1 MDFVS
6 KLKQKHH
13 QGNNNNNL
21 FELLPDDVILII
33 FNKIQDVKTLI
44 TCFSF
49 NKHLASLILQ
59 TDVVSLS
66 LILPHSS
73 NDNDTKAN
81 FVKTDKSGVNYLATK
96 LLHNCY
102 VPAAAAATVKNKKE
116 ASFSDDTPCRR
127 LRLFSQISQLRV
139 EIHSDVTNNNGITRS
154 NDDEIFKWKA
164 RFSGRLKSWT
174 LLCCSKK
181 LRQYV
186 GGGDW
191 WPKSGAITQFKEREY
206 RMSSS
211 FKAAYAR
218 YRLAREMATQF
229 ATLKKV
235 KVTDAKREGILT
247 MTEDEIR
254 DMKDSWKEEE
264 EGGEDQEEEETT
276 TYLLQMWY
284 VPLLE
289 LPVAKCMWKDAMFIV
304 IRPMDIHSRMVDYGF
319 DCDAKEQK
327 MFTEVIRE
335 IMKSGKAD
343 RRAWRW
349 SCSTQLHHPN

>member
-1 MDFVS
+1 MDFLS

-13 QGNNNNNL
+13 QGNNNNL

-49 NKHLASLILQ
+49 NKHLASLIPQ
-59 TDVVSLS
+59 TDVVSLP
-66 LILPHSS
+66 LILPPSS
-73 NDNDTKAN
+73 NDTKGN
-81 FVKTDKSGVNYLATK
+81 FVKAVKSGVNYLATK

-102 VPAAAAATVKNKKE
+102 VPATAAAVKNKKE
-116 ASFSDDTPCRR
+116 GHFSDDTPCQR

-139 EIHSDVTNNNGITRS
+139 EIHFEVTDTGIITRS
-154 NDDEIFKWKA
+154 NDEVFKWKA
-164 RFSGRLKSWT
+164 RFSGRLKSWR

-191 WPKSGAITQFKEREY
+191 WPKLGAITQFKEREQ
-206 RMSSS
+206 RMSLS

-254 DMKDSWKEEE
+254 DMRDSWKEENGKE
-264 EGGEDQEEEETT
+264 EKEEETT

-319 DCDAKEQK
+319 DCDAKEQR
-327 MFTEVIRE
+327 MLTEVIRE

-349 SCSTQLHHPN
+349 SCSTQQVHHPN